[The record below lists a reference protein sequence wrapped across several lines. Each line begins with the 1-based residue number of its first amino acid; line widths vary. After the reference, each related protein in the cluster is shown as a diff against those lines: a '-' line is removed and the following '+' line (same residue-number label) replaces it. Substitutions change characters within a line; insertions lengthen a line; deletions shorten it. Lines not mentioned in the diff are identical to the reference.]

1 MGRNQRAL
9 NDFDAAIASFRR
21 GLEGA
26 ADDPWLHFELG
37 KTLFQ
42 VGDQELG
49 LRELRKAVELKPD
62 MPDAYQQLGVG
73 LYLRRAY
80 EEAIENMQRAID
92 LGNNAAINY
101 YIIGRSYLNVEVP
114 DCENAVPNLRKA
126 LEIDADMIPYV
137 DAADSIRACGGEP
150 P

>member
-1 MGRNQRAL
+1 
-9 NDFDAAIASFRR
+9 
-21 GLEGA
+21 
-26 ADDPWLHFELG
+26 
-37 KTLFQ
+37 
-42 VGDQELG
+42 
-49 LRELRKAVELKPD
+49 

-80 EEAIENMQRAID
+80 EEAIENMQRAIE

-150 P
+150 PYRQISEVTAANPATCEAPCSLQGHRRIAPALRI